1 LAGESHNLNTNAGT
15 TGMDPVHAELPVLIR
30 DCIAQDRK
38 AQKKLYD
45 TYSPFIYGVIR
56 RYVSV
61 SEHAQEILND
71 SFYRIFTKLD
81 QYSFEGAFE
90 GWLRRIAINQI
101 SDYFRKK
108 TNKADHSVAVEDYH
122 AYVDNDV
129 IGRIGQKELLN
140 LIYELPEVQ
149 RAVFNLYVFENYAH
163 KEIGDL
169 LGISD
174 NNSRWHL
181 NDARRR
187 LKEKIS
193 LTMRNVNGRE

>member
-1 LAGESHNLNTNAGT
+1 MAGERHNLNTNAEAGKT
-15 TGMDPVHAELPVLIR
+15 SAPADLHVLIR

-45 TYSPFIYGVIR
+45 TYAPFVYGVVR
-56 RYVSV
+56 RYVAI

-90 GWLRRIAINQI
+90 GWLRRITINQI
-101 SDYFRKK
+101 SDHFRKK
-108 TNKADHSVAVEDYH
+108 ANKTDHSVAVEDYH

-129 IGRIGQKELLN
+129 LGKIGQKELLG
-140 LIYELPEVQ
+140 LIHELPEVQ
-149 RAVFNLYVFENYAH
+149 RAVFNLYVFDNYAH
-163 KEIGDL
+163 KEIASL
-169 LGISD
+169 LGITD